1 MTYNLANMTP
11 SERVRMPGNW
21 QELDDVQDLSAI
33 TRIWW
38 RSFEV
43 DEVEPGSF
51 RRESTIPTGP
61 LGNGWVVLEGV
72 TYTRSDLVDGEGRK
86 VTVHRELDDIVA
98 VEVSA

>member
-33 TRIWW
+33 SRVWY

-43 DEVEPGSF
+43 DQIQPGTF
-51 RRESTIPTGP
+51 KREAAPSPGQSTT
-61 LGNGWVVLEGV
+61 VLPGV
-72 TYTRSDLVDGEGRK
+72 AYTRADLVDTTGRK

-98 VEVSA
+98 VEVSG